1 MRPRLLHLTLVVTAL
16 STGACVYYNGMYN
29 ANRLARSARK
39 AEREGRT
46 FEANGLWGQVAT
58 KAESVIVRHPTSKYA
73 AEAEVLRGVALSRM
87 GQCDQALGPLSDL
100 ELAKIAPDLK
110 EDGLLALGR
119 CQAASGNAEAADA
132 AFVQLLDSKSPDR
145 RLEARFQHARV
156 LRLSGQY
163 LEALQALPNVRDTRS
178 DMERLLALAGAGR
191 LPDAMVVAD
200 SLLARTDST
209 KQWDSLVVVLGE
221 ENPIAA
227 SSVVD
232 RVRKLPGRTREAEAK
247 MLLDD
252 GLRLESV
259 DTARAA
265 RRFKETIAVG
275 KNANTTARAHL
286 ELLQMDLRGVG
297 RPEELA
303 PLAAKLKGLSERSE
317 IVSKEISQLST
328 KVGYVQIAGNSVTP
342 ETLQGD
348 LRLFLAAESARDSLA
363 APRLAETLFR
373 RIPEQFP
380 ASAYAPKAILAA
392 QQLNSA
398 WADSARALLEER
410 YFDSPY
416 LAMIRGEATP
426 EYRELEDSLGVFAA
440 AQGARRP
447 AEGVRR
453 APTIRD
459 TERERPGRPRPT
471 PGGSRVPEPQ

>member
-1 MRPRLLHLTLVVTAL
+1 MRARLLHLTLLVTAL

-58 KAESVIVRHPTSKYA
+58 KAESVVVRHPSSKYA

-87 GQCDQALGPLSDL
+87 GQCDQALGPLSDIG
-100 ELAKIAPDLK
+100 LAKIAPDLK
-110 EDGLLALGR
+110 EDALLALGR

-132 AFVQLLDSKSPDR
+132 AFLQLVDSKNPDR
-145 RLEARFQHARV
+145 RLEARFQHARL
-156 LRLSGQY
+156 LRQSGRY
-163 LEALQALPNVRDTRS
+163 LEALEALPDVRDSRT
-178 DMERLLALAGAGR
+178 DTERLLALAGAGR
-191 LPDAMVVAD
+191 LPAAMVLAD
-200 SLLARTDST
+200 SLLARTDSI
-209 KQWDSLVVVLGE
+209 KHWDSLVVVLGE

-227 SSVVD
+227 SGVVEK
-232 RVRKLPGRTREAEAK
+232 VRKLPARTREAEAK
-247 MLLDD
+247 LLLDD

-259 DTARAA
+259 DTTRAA
-265 RRFKETIAVG
+265 RRFRETIAVG
-275 KNANTTARAHL
+275 KNPSAAAQANL
-286 ELLQMDLRGVG
+286 ELLQMDLRRIG

-303 PLAAKLKGLSERSE
+303 PLAAKLKGLSEQSE
-317 IVSKEISQLST
+317 TVSDEISLLTTRVGEVQL
-328 KVGYVQIAGNSVTP
+328 AGSSVTP

-410 YFDSPY
+410 YLDSPY
-416 LAMIRGEATP
+416 LALIRGDATP
-426 EYRELEDSLGVFAA
+426 EYRELEDSLGGFAA
-440 AQGARRP
+440 AQLTRKR

-453 APTIRD
+453 APIIRD
-459 TERERPGRPRPT
+459 TEREGRGRQRPQ